1 MINLNV
7 EEVKGKKITK
17 IFGPDFQI
25 YLLENEP
32 RIYPKTIS
40 YPEAFYWKKLY
51 NSEIE
56 SIINNNIL
64 ELVDLSLESKQSYK
78 AFYLFFSYSFRRSS
92 IILVHVFP
100 FA

>member
-40 YPEAFYWKKLY
+40 YSEAFYWKKSY

-56 SIINNNIL
+56 FIINNNIL
-64 ELVDLSLESKQSYK
+64 ELVDLSPESKQSYK